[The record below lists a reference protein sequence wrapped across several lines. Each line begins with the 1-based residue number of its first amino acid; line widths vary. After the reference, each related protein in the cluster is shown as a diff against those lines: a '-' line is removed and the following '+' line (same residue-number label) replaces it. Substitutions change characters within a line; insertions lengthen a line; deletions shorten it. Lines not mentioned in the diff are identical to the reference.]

1 MQLFGDVMDKEIVD
15 CNGRKAG
22 KVDDLL
28 LDLREGR
35 PVVRAI
41 ITGHGSLAPLLGS
54 KIAGLV
60 GWFRER
66 LLGESHSEPVRIG
79 WEHVTHIDVVVH
91 LDVDR
96 HTAGLVETDKLVWER
111 WISRLPFSER

>member
-1 MQLFGDVMDKEIVD
+1 MLLFGDVMDKELVD

-28 LDLREGR
+28 LELREGR

-41 ITGHGSLAPLLGS
+41 IAGHGSLAPLLGP
-54 KIAGLV
+54 KMARLT

-66 LLGESHSEPVRIG
+66 LLGEPHSEPVRIG
-79 WEHVTHIDVVVH
+79 WEHVRYIDVVVH

-96 HTAGLVETDKLVWER
+96 HTAGLLESDRIVWQR
-111 WISRLPFSER
+111 WISRLPFSKR